1 MMPTICES
9 CHKKD
14 CIIEEY
20 SSGEVVCVECGTVH
34 DYIISDEYEGRTFEG
49 DEDQI
54 RRVGAPERPE
64 QAAEPGT
71 KLIVRQNG
79 KTKVYK
85 SYSKQ
90 TKIYKNF
97 IRIQRVL
104 SNAGITQMLI
114 EKTKELYSMMAP
126 EKNMQGRNLNHIIIA
141 LYYYASRIDG
151 QAINFKE
158 VAKRF
163 SSVTERQIRKA
174 FNSIKCYVADDDNED
189 ELTKVEKN
197 YIQLYIGGNQ
207 EKYNAK
213 MLAYEI
219 IDNINRNSLLEGKSP
234 NTIAGLSLL
243 LSYRLLNDNSD
254 NSNEFFETFS
264 NKATLSKAF
273 EEIKWSLD
281 KIIPQEYNEQLE
293 MIANLKV

>member
-1 MMPTICES
+1 MMPTICDYCKE
-9 CHKKD
+9 KD
-14 CIIEEY
+14 SIIEEY
-20 SSGEVVCVECGTVH
+20 SSGEVVCVKCGTVQ

-49 DEDQI
+49 EEDQI

-207 EKYNAK
+207 EKYKAK

-273 EEIKWSLD
+273 EEIKWSLN
-281 KIIPQEYNEQLE
+281 KIIPQEYNEQIE

>member
-1 MMPTICES
+1 M
-9 CHKKD
+9 
-14 CIIEEY
+14 
-20 SSGEVVCVECGTVH
+20 
-34 DYIISDEYEGRTFEG
+34 
-49 DEDQI
+49 
-54 RRVGAPERPE
+54 
-64 QAAEPGT
+64 
-71 KLIVRQNG
+71 
-79 KTKVYK
+79 
-85 SYSKQ
+85 
-90 TKIYKNF
+90 
-97 IRIQRVL
+97 
-104 SNAGITQMLI
+104 
-114 EKTKELYSMMAP
+114 
-126 EKNMQGRNLNHIIIA
+126 
-141 LYYYASRIDG
+141 
-151 QAINFKE
+151 
-158 VAKRF
+158 
-163 SSVTERQIRKA
+163 
-174 FNSIKCYVADDDNED
+174 ADDDNED

-197 YIQLYIGGNQ
+197 YIQLYIRGNQ
-207 EKYNAK
+207 EKYKAK